1 MYIDDNLLYRVS
13 EKNNYE
19 AFRAL
24 QLEIEFKTKSNII
37 CGVVY
42 RQHNS
47 ADRFLNYFEETIDR
61 YGATGKPVY
70 LLGDVN
76 INTIQSQ
83 TCNYAQQFLN
93 CLQSYG
99 FLTTIEKP
107 TTVQEFSMIPLHLS
121 IIIF

>member
-1 MYIDDNLLYRVS
+1 MYIDDNLQYRVI
-13 EKNNYE
+13 EKNNSK

-37 CGVVY
+37 FGVVY

-61 YGATGKPVY
+61 YGATCKPVY

-76 INTIQSQ
+76 INILQSQ
-83 TCNYAQQFLN
+83 TCNYAQQLLN
-93 CLQSYG
+93 CLQSYA
-99 FLTTIEKP
+99 FLTTIDKL
-107 TTVQEFSMIPLHLS
+107 QLYKSFQ
-121 IIIF
+121 